1 MKDTQLNNF
10 RIQKLYEMKNNIH
23 DYIKKFNSVSDLFIH
38 LYSDNHCNNDLELN
52 ELYKRYGKDN
62 VQREIKIQLNK

>member
-1 MKDTQLNNF
+1 MEDTQLNNF

-23 DYIKKFNSVSDLFIH
+23 DYIKKFNSISDLFIH
-38 LYSDNHCNNDLELN
+38 LYSDDNDSELN

>member
-1 MKDTQLNNF
+1 MMEDTQLNNF

-23 DYIKKFNSVSDLFIH
+23 DYIKKFNSISDLFIH
-38 LYSDNHCNNDLELN
+38 LYSDNDLELN